1 MRDFWADEAAS
12 ILKGILARDR
22 ITYRAL
28 AEKLVLAGFDENES
42 QLRNKVS
49 RGKFSLLFFL
59 QCMAAIGHEDVRLA
73 IRQPKPEPGSAPKK
87 LSATT

>member
-22 ITYRAL
+22 VTYRTL
-28 AEKLVLAGFDENES
+28 SEKLVLAGFDENES

-59 QCMAAIGHEDVRLA
+59 QCMSALGYEDVRLTV
-73 IRQPKPEPGSAPKK
+73 RRPKTTSETVPER
-87 LSATT
+87 LSRT